1 MADRPKISS
10 AEWQVM
16 NVVWHDQPVTA
27 REIIDQLASANNW
40 TPATVRT
47 FLHRLVKKGALSF
60 EQDGNRYLYRAA
72 VSKSTTIKHASRSFV
87 SSVFG
92 GETGPL
98 LMHFVKSSKLTPDQI
113 QELRDLLEEK
123 DPK

>member
-1 MADRPKISS
+1 MADRPEISS

-16 NVVWHDQPVTA
+16 NVVWQDQPVTA
-27 REIIDQLASANNW
+27 SEIIKQLASANNW

-123 DPK
+123 DAK